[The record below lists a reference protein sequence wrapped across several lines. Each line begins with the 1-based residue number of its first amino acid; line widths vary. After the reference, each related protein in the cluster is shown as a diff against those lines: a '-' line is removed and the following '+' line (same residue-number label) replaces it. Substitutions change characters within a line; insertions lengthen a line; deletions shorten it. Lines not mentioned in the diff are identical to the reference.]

1 MILKLKPIFFEKVWG
16 GSGLRDI
23 FGYDT
28 SNNTGECWGI
38 SAHHNGSSI
47 VDNGIYKGRSL
58 KYLFDNHRNLFG
70 DYEGSQF
77 PILVKLID
85 AKEDLSIQVHPSD
98 SYALKNENSLGKTEC
113 WYILH
118 VEKDTKITIGH
129 SANSKEELIEYM
141 QNNEYKK
148 FLNNYDLNKGDFFY
162 LNPGT
167 IHAICAGTLLLEVQ
181 QSSDITYRLYD
192 YDRLYNG
199 SKRELH
205 TKKALDVI
213 TIPDNVLDIK
223 KHNTYFSFELLS
235 NDSETSYI
243 SHCHG
248 DYIVILEGKGFFN
261 DVKVSKGDFLMISSA
276 FNYSVTGTIKYQRT
290 FF

>member
-23 FGYDT
+23 FGYN
-28 SNNTGECWGI
+28 SSSNTGECWGI
-38 SAHHNGSSI
+38 SAHQNGSS
-47 VDNGIYKGRSL
+47 VVNNGIYKGKSL
-58 KYLFDNHRNLFG
+58 KYLFDNHKNLFG
-70 DYEGSQF
+70 DYKGNQF

-98 SYALKNENSLGKTEC
+98 NYALKNENSLGKTEC

-118 VEKDTKITIGH
+118 TEKDTKITIGH
-129 SANSKEELIEYM
+129 SANSKNELIEYI

-148 FLNNYDLNKGDFFY
+148 FLNNYDIKKGDFFY

-213 TIPDNVLDIK
+213 TIPDNVLDTE
-223 KHNTYFSFELLS
+223 KHDTYFSFELLS

-243 SHCHG
+243 SHRHG

-261 DVKVSKGDFLMISSA
+261 DVKVSKGDFLMISSS
-276 FNYSVTGTIKYQRT
+276 FSYSVKGTLKYQRT
-290 FF
+290 TF